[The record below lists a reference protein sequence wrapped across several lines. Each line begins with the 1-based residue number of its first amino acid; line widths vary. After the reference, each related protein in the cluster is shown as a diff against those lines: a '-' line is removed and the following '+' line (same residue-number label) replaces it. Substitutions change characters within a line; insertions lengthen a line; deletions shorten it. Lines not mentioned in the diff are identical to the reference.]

1 MRRISALLT
10 LFLALKACCAF
21 AQIPYGNNPA
31 AGHYFK
37 LKDGTRL
44 YYEVYGEGKPFL
56 LLHGG
61 VFGYIDEFEPFI
73 AKLKDK
79 YQVICIAT
87 RGHGKSDIGNAPY
100 TFDQRANDVF
110 QVIQSIT
117 RDSVIVLGFS
127 DGGYSGF
134 KLAANYPQVVKKLV
148 SIGASV
154 CVSLQIARFT

>member
-10 LFLALKACCAF
+10 LFLALKACCAL

-79 YQVICIAT
+79 YQVICSAT

-100 TFDQRANDVF
+100 TFDQRASDVF